1 MLNLLQ
7 DEIPGFENSILLE
20 TAVQVGV
27 RETRRAIGDYAV
39 TGDDIK
45 LGHKFDDA
53 VARAVY
59 GIDIHGQKDE
69 ESRMEHL
76 PEGQYYEIPV
86 RALIVKDAEN
96 LLVAGRC
103 ISSTREGHSAL
114 RIQPTSSAT
123 GEACGALAAL
133 SVKQNKLV
141 RKINYSD
148 LQNLIAHN
156 LSKKV

>member
-1 MLNLLQ
+1 MM
-7 DEIPGFENSILLE
+7 P
-20 TAVQVGV
+20 
-27 RETRRAIGDYAV
+27 
-39 TGDDIK
+39 
-45 LGHKFDDA
+45 

-86 RALIVKDAEN
+86 RALIVKDADN

-123 GEACGALAAL
+123 GEACGALATL
-133 SVKQNKLV
+133 SVKQNKLLRSV
-141 RKINYSD
+141 SYSD
-148 LQNLIAHN
+148 IQKMIHHN
-156 LSKKV
+156 LTKKI